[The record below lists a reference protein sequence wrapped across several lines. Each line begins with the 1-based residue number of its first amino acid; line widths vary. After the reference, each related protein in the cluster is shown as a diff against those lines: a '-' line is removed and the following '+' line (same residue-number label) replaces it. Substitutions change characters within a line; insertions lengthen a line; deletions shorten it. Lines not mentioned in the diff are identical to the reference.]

1 MLLPCSLHPVPVAHW
16 LCQSIATDVQAGQ
29 TTATHPGGKASKK
42 YRAIG
47 LYREAGK
54 RGPVASYTQFQITD
68 GRDRPAATPKNEPCL
83 CVAVRQVM
91 ALRRDNS
98 HRVQ

>member
-1 MLLPCSLHPVPVAHW
+1 MFSHPVPVTHW

-29 TTATHPGGKASKK
+29 TIATHPGGKVSEK

-47 LYREAGK
+47 LYREVGK

-68 GRDRPAATPKNEPCL
+68 GSDRPDAA
-83 CVAVRQVM
+83 
-91 ALRRDNS
+91 
-98 HRVQ
+98 